1 MKMENKLNENQIKI
15 IIDWMN
21 TWEQLRDTAI
31 PVRFKEDFRKNE
43 VARIKK
49 PPIGAIPKWLWKEM
63 RKSNILK
70 AINKYYEKGLDIP
83 KEWIEE
89 FQNL

>member
-1 MKMENKLNENQIKI
+1 
-15 IIDWMN
+15 
-21 TWEQLRDTAI
+21 
-31 PVRFKEDFRKNE
+31 
-43 VARIKK
+43 
-49 PPIGAIPKWLWKEM
+49 M